1 MEIKLRKIYLLI
13 LFVFVVVDDQV
24 FGKSHPGRNRK
35 THKNYQKKNSWKNNA
50 VPISNLTF
58 IGDPA
63 PQISSTKP
71 MKSLKT
77 IPVRTVLPIKS
88 SPQPTTTKA
97 KVVSFKLR
105 SSSNQ
110 TFHNLENTLENISP
124 NPFSETTPQHIDD
137 TSSFSSTLDNATS
150 KSNTT
155 TNMLEVINIVPYFKG
170 RSKYSKKFAMIVTL
184 YGVLTMSCIFMA
196 ACLIR
201 GIHKRNQRHR
211 QYVLLT
217 KRDFDY
223 PVGGGGI

>member
-1 MEIKLRKIYLLI
+1 MGIKVGKIYFLI
-13 LFVFVVVDDQV
+13 LLVFVYVNEQA
-24 FGKSHPGRNRK
+24 FGRSHPGRSKKTHNNNNNNRK
-35 THKNYQKKNSWKNNA
+35 KNLWKNNA

-58 IGDPA
+58 IGEPA
-63 PQISSTKP
+63 PQTSSMKTIKP
-71 MKSLKT
+71 LKT
-77 IPVRTVLPIKS
+77 VPIKTS
-88 SPQPTTTKA
+88 APTPTTKTTKA
-97 KVVSFKLR
+97 ISFNMVSTN
-105 SSSNQ
+105 NQ

-124 NPFSETTPQHIDD
+124 NPFSETPPQQVDD
-137 TSSFSSTLDNATS
+137 TSNFSSFDNATS
-150 KSNTT
+150 KNSTT
-155 TNMLEVINIVPYFKG
+155 SNMLEVINIVPYFKG